1 MRRHGTEIDC
11 LLEHYVS
18 ICSLLKR
25 CENPDARRLQITIEN
40 SLKQIQEAT
49 SQQSVPFTSSQ
60 LRTGLRQGLRDT
72 LHVLRPKLANEAKE
86 IREALEALLAAI
98 KADLAPKKARN

>member
-1 MRRHGTEIDC
+1 VRRHGTEIDC

-72 LHVLRPKLANEAKE
+72 LHVLRPKLAKE